1 MKAVGYRQPLP
12 IDHPEAL
19 LDLEQP
25 RPVPAGRD
33 LLVKVEAVSVNPVD
47 VKLRARV
54 GPEPGQ
60 AKILGWDAA
69 GVVAETGPDCSLF
82 KPGDA
87 VWYAGSILRPGTN
100 AAYHLVD
107 ERIAGA
113 MPKLAFAAAAALP
126 LTAITAWELLF
137 DRLAIPI
144 RKPREPRTLLII
156 GGAGGVGSV
165 MIQLARRL
173 TGLTV
178 VATAS
183 RQETQAWCREL
194 GAHAVI
200 DHSQPMQDQL
210 RAIGLPAIDYI
221 ASLTA
226 TERHLPAIAEII
238 APQGRFGLID
248 DPKTL
253 DATPFK
259 RKSASVHWEAMFTR
273 STFETRDM
281 IGQHDLLCEVARLVD
296 DGLVRTTATQELGP
310 IDAASLRRA
319 HALVESGRMRG
330 KVVVAGF
337 AH

>member
-1 MKAVGYRQPLP
+1 MRAVGYRQPLP
-12 IDHPEAL
+12 IDHPAAL
-19 LDLEQP
+19 LDLDLP

-47 VKLRARV
+47 VKVRARV

-82 KPGDA
+82 KLGDA

-100 AAYHLVD
+100 AEYHLVD

-113 MPKLAFAAAAALP
+113 MPKLPFAAAAALP

-137 DRLAIPI
+137 DRLAIPF
-144 RKPREPRTLLII
+144 RKPREGRTLLII

-183 RQETQAWCREL
+183 RPETQAWCREL

-200 DHSQPMQDQL
+200 DHGRPMPDQL
-210 RAIGLPAIDYI
+210 RAIGLPAIDYV

-273 STFETRDM
+273 STFETPDM

-296 DGLVRTTATQELGP
+296 DGLVRTTLTQELGP
-310 IDAASLRRA
+310 IDAASLRQA

-337 AH
+337 SH